1 MNMTTPRE
9 LLDPNHTLPNVRLDV
24 VGAHDFGHL
33 LRDQIEMFEDDEYVG
48 YCDLVS
54 EIHSESRFAHFDGI
68 EICDSSK
75 RGKGIGLATYI
86 LAIEMSH
93 ARDFDFETQNYE
105 LTEHSKKV
113 WEHMA
118 AKSVATVIEP
128 FTPSQRFEGRF
139 VGKYRV
145 PLVR

>member
-1 MNMTTPRE
+1 MTTPRE
-9 LLDPNHTLPNVRLDV
+9 MLDPNCTLPNVRLDV
-24 VGAHDFGHL
+24 VRAHDFGHL
-33 LRDQIEMFEDDEYVG
+33 LRDQIAIVKDDEIVG
-48 YCDLVS
+48 NCDLVS

-68 EICDSSK
+68 EIHDAENRS
-75 RGKGIGLATYI
+75 RGIGLAAYI

-93 ARDFDFETQNYE
+93 ARGFDFETQNYD

-118 AKSVATVIEP
+118 KKSVAMVIEP
-128 FTPSQRFEGRF
+128 FTPSRIREGRF

-145 PLVR
+145 PIIL